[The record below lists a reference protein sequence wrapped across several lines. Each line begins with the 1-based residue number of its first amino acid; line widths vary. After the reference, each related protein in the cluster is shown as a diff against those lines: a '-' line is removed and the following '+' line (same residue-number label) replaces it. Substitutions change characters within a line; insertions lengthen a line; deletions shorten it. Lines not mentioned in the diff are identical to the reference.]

1 MVEPSRTAAEKHSGD
16 AEELHSPAKRQ
27 APPARADGIKLVSY
41 SSEAHNA
48 MRLAYYGAPTN
59 ARDGSTDPERAFNQ
73 HIDALQQRYGNG
85 LVPRQA
91 DSIIALKMAQSGW
104 QPEEVAAALRSCRTN
119 TDLPAQQ
126 VPAYAE
132 RVTAQ
137 AFGRAAKEA
146 ATERHPSIELE
157 R

>member
-1 MVEPSRTAAEKHSGD
+1 MAEPSRTATEKYSDD
-16 AEELHSPAKRQ
+16 AEDLHSPAKRQ
-27 APPARADGIKLVSY
+27 VPPARADGVKLVSY

-85 LVPRQA
+85 LVPAQA
-91 DSIIALKMAQSGW
+91 DSIIALKMAQTGW
-104 QPEEVAAALRSCRTN
+104 QPEEVAAALRTCRTN
-119 TDLPAQQ
+119 TDLPAQE

-132 RVTAQ
+132 KVTVQ
-137 AFGRAAKEA
+137 AFGRAAREA
-146 ATERHPSIELE
+146 AIERNTLIELE